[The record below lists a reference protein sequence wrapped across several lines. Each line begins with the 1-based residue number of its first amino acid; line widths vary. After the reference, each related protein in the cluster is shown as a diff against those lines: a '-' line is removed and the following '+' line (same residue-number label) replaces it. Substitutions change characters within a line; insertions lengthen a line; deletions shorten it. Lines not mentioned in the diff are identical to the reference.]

1 MYSQNALFGERGK
14 KSHLTTQAVEKGLV
28 ELTKERMSF
37 PAQKNLEEGE
47 ASEND
52 ER

>member
-1 MYSQNALFGERGK
+1 MSQP
-14 KSHLTTQAVEKGLV
+14 VEKCSV

-37 PAQKNLEEGE
+37 PAQKDLEEGE
-47 ASEND
+47 ASESD